1 MSRQL
6 RRHAREMALQGLY
19 AAVQGGGQLEEIV
32 EFVTTESEGSTPEDA
47 RQYCLKLLAEALKH
61 QEALDGII
69 VSKLEHWDLAR
80 VTLIDR
86 LILELALVEMVNF
99 NDVPLKVSISEA
111 IEIAKKYSTDDSPAF
126 INGILDAVYHDLL
139 KGTLSLD

>member
-1 MSRQL
+1 
-6 RRHAREMALQGLY
+6 MALQGLY
-19 AAVQGGGQLEEIV
+19 AAIQGGGQPEEIV
-32 EFVTTESEGSTPEDA
+32 DFITAEWEGPTSQDA
-47 RQYCLKLLAEALKH
+47 RQYCLKLLAEAL
-61 QEALDGII
+61 QRLESLDRII

-99 NDVPLKVSISEA
+99 DDVPLKVSISEA

-126 INGILDAVYHDLL
+126 INGILDAVYHDIL

>member
-1 MSRQL
+1 
-6 RRHAREMALQGLY
+6 MALQGLY
-19 AAVQGGGQLEEIV
+19 AVVQGGGQLGEIV
-32 EFVTTESEGSTPEDA
+32 DFVVAEWKESTSEDA
-47 RQYCLKLLAEALKH
+47 RQYCLKLLTEAL
-61 QEALDGII
+61 QQQDSLDRII

-99 NDVPLKVSISEA
+99 EDIPLKVSISEA

-126 INGILDAVYHDLL
+126 INGILDAVYHDIL
-139 KGTLSLD
+139 KGNLSLE